1 MDHRNQKTI
10 SISDFDGINNYHHV
24 YELGGVIQDSEGVD
38 PNGLEECSNLIFTA
52 RGRLV
57 NRPGIV
63 RGTQVDGGGTQ
74 RGIKRIFPFTRTT
87 FRFICITHA
96 GRVYDINNGVNTLIL
111 TATAGSDLV
120 VQNVGKRIYFAVTPT
135 AGNAGVFVYDPD
147 LAATA
152 RAAAGLKPTG
162 TFTVANS
169 ATAGSTEP
177 GQHIYAVAFETSTGY
192 ITKPSLYVSLTTATR
207 LKIDLNPIPTGPAGT
222 VARHILASRVL
233 RNWDGNLQ
241 SPELFFALRIA
252 DNVTTSLT
260 AANGLSKF
268 DTELIS
274 SAEYLKDLT
283 EEIPTT
289 NALSMYGGRMAFI
302 GGVNDTDTVKMSQ
315 PGDYESVLATEGY
328 IKALPYEGGA
338 PKNGAPMQGVFYIFK
353 DARTFATQDNGDS
366 PTRWPVSQVDGAR
379 GCSPLGIAKT
389 PGGNYD
395 VEGGL
400 LVLTRDGLYFFDG
413 AYRTLPLTFKDAVDL
428 EPLVFASGVSMSM
441 ANWSV
446 GVDTL
451 RKYIY
456 IFTGT
461 GTEISHGYGVEPNNY
476 STNQVLFGD
485 YSRGLGWQ
493 TIRWSA
499 FKFYNWF
506 QCMAISYAANLMPS
520 VVFGQG
526 KDVAAT
532 EGWIMGLNTAETCDP
547 TIDLGDLDT
556 ANVGRSVPWSLRTGP
571 VGLILDGGRV
581 HLDAVGMRAYSVGL
595 PPTVT
600 VRVYNCDTQAFV
612 AEPNMVMSN
621 TGSEGKTYYSHTN
634 VESERVK
641 LALNGLTDVTVN
653 NTKGIGLLAL
663 FFFVSP
669 VDIERPA

>member
-1 MDHRNQKTI
+1 MNHRDQQSI
-10 SISDFDGINNYHHV
+10 SFSDFDGINNYPHFWETPDAHRD
-24 YELGGVIQDSEGVD
+24 IEGTA
-38 PNGLEECSNLIFTA
+38 PNGLEDCTNLIITP
-52 RGRLV
+52 RGRLL

-63 RGTQVDGGGTQ
+63 RGAQVDGGGTQ

-87 FRFICITHA
+87 FRFICITYA
-96 GRVYDINNGVNTLIL
+96 GRVYDVNNGVNTLIL
-111 TATAGSDLV
+111 TAAAGSDLV

-135 AGNAGVFVYDPD
+135 AGTSGVFIYDPD

-152 RAAAGLKPTG
+152 RAVAGLKPTG

-177 GQHIYAVAFETSTGY
+177 GQHIYAVAFETNTGY

-222 VARHILASRVL
+222 VARHILMSRVL

-260 AANGLSKF
+260 AVNGLSKF

-274 SAEYLKDLT
+274 SAEYLKDLI

-289 NALSMYGGRMAFI
+289 NALSLYGGRMAFI

-338 PKNGAPMQGVFYIFK
+338 PKAGASTQGVFYIFK

-379 GCSPLGIAKT
+379 GCVSLGIART
-389 PGGNYD
+389 PGGNFD

-400 LVLTRDGLYFFDG
+400 LVLTRDGLHFFDG
-413 AYRTLPLTFKDAVDL
+413 AYRSLPLTYKITPYVQPALTF
-428 EPLVFASGVSMSM
+428 PISS
-441 ANWSV
+441 NWSV
-446 GVDTL
+446 AVDTL
-451 RKYIY
+451 RKHIY
-456 IFTGT
+456 IFVGT
-461 GTEISHGYGVEPNNY
+461 GMDVAHGLGVEPDNFG
-476 STNQVLFGD
+476 SKQVMVGD
-485 YSRGLGWQ
+485 YSRGLSWQ
-493 TIRWSA
+493 TIRWTS
-499 FKFYNWF
+499 FSFYNWF
-506 QCMAISYAANLMPS
+506 QCMAISYTSNLLPS

-526 KDVAAT
+526 RDVAAT
-532 EGWIMGLNTAETCDP
+532 AGWIMGLSSPETSNVA
-547 TIDLGDLDT
+547 TGIIDKDIADVDT
-556 ANVGRSVPWSLRTGP
+556 AVAWTLETGA

-581 HLDAVGMRAYSVGL
+581 HVDAIGIRTGTFGNSAAISPFVTKCDVSQYIPTPVVNTIVG
-595 PPTVT
+595 
-600 VRVYNCDTQAFV
+600 F
-612 AEPNMVMSN
+612 
-621 TGSEGKTYYSHTN
+621 GSEPRTYYSHTN

-641 LALNGLTDVTVN
+641 ILLTGSTTGGGGL
-653 NTKGIGLLAL
+653 GLLAL
-663 FFFVSP
+663 FLFVSP